1 MLRFNPSPKE
11 RALADRLRREA
22 VDGRP
27 EYSQRLHRQLCSAV
41 RSCESAKTAAGPAS
55 AVSLPRRYALVTAIA
70 VAGAIAAVVFVQQTW
85 MGEDGPRP
93 AENASLAASSVPAGS
108 LPRPTAEGMQ
118 VAADVPSEMETVGE
132 LADFAT
138 DEIGTMV
145 EWTVTQRPWDYLDEN
160 ARAAFEALN
169 RHVPLDAAA
178 SLMLA
183 STDP

>member
-11 RALADRLRREA
+11 RALADRLCREA
-22 VDGRP
+22 ADDQP
-27 EYSQRLHRQLCSAV
+27 EFSQRLHRQLCSAV
-41 RSCESAKTAAGPAS
+41 RSCESAKTAAGP
-55 AVSLPRRYALVTAIA
+55 VSVVGWPRRYALVTAIA
-70 VAGAIAAVVFVQQTW
+70 VAGAIAAVAFVQQMWT
-85 MGEDGPRP
+85 GEDGPRP

-108 LPRPTAEGMQ
+108 LPLPTAEEMQ
-118 VAADVPSEMETVGE
+118 VAADLPSEMETVGE

-169 RHVPLDAAA
+169 RRVPLDAAA

>member
-1 MLRFNPSPKE
+1 MFRSNPSPRE
-11 RALADRLRREA
+11 QALADRLRREA
-22 VDGRP
+22 ADDRP
-27 EYSQRLHRQLCSAV
+27 EFSPRLHRQLCSAV
-41 RSCESAKTAAGPAS
+41 RCCESAKTAAGRAA
-55 AVSLPRRYALVTAIA
+55 AVGWPRRYALATALA
-70 VAGAIAAVVFVQQTW
+70 AAGAIAAAAFVHQMLT
-85 MGEDGPRP
+85 GEDGPGP
-93 AENASLAASSVPAGS
+93 AENASLASSGVPAGAS
-108 LPRPTAEGMQ
+108 PHFTAEGVQ
-118 VAADVPSEMETVGE
+118 VAADVPSEMETFGE

-169 RHVPLDAAA
+169 RRVPLDAAA